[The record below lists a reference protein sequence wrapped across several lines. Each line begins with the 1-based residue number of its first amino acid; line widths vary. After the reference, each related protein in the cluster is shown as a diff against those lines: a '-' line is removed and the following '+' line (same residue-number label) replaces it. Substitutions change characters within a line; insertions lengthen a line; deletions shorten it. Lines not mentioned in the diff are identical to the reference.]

1 MRITSISA
9 RQIPPVRLFAVDN
22 LSDVVVLAGAN
33 GVGKTRLIQQLIYYF
48 QSPYSY
54 PNIRLTI
61 EATCKEEI
69 EQWGKTTLDTSLS
82 EDAQRFGLTLQR
94 NQRRGGY
101 KSSILNFEST
111 RTIQQ
116 IQPLAFSWDIV
127 DPFEE
132 DVSWNTTLGFM
143 RDRFQDTVHALFKKI
158 EHQKQSIAT
167 RAITLRKE
175 GKTSMNLNFTD
186 PLEVFKKVFYQLLSP
201 KQLLDPSTKIQ
212 RLQYELEGN
221 TLDIDTLSS
230 GEREVVNIVFD
241 FLLRKP
247 ENCIVIF
254 DEPELHL
261 HPELSYKLIQTLK
274 SVGLNNQFI
283 FCTHSPDIITASL
296 DHSVVFLSPPRGE
309 NDNQG
314 IMVNEND
321 ETNQALK
328 LLGHSVGIIA
338 LGKKIVLI
346 EGKESSLD
354 KQVYGSII
362 RDKFPN
368 LVLVPTGGKEEI
380 KSFSTVFEKV
390 LSRSVWG
397 VDFYMLCDRD
407 AIPPFPEMQDLET
420 KNFERF
426 RVLGRY
432 HLENYFLDENIW
444 AKIFASM
451 EPDESWLTSPT
462 AIRNRMR
469 QIANELVSFTISLTV
484 SSLLRTSVGNIS
496 VMPKDCNSKTKE
508 EVEAL
513 LIEKAN
519 SEKSRVETILDPA
532 NIAAHVQSIYQKLD
546 ASLKQDTDDWKKLM
560 PGKPLLSK
568 LCSQA
573 KIPVPRLKKLYI
585 NEAKATTP
593 NPFDEIVSIF
603 ADFNS
608 F

>member
-61 EATCKEEI
+61 EATCKEET

-116 IQPLAFSWDIV
+116 IQPLVFSWDIV

-186 PLEVFKKVFYQLLSP
+186 PLEAFKKVFYQLLSP
-201 KQLLDPSTKIQ
+201 KQLLDPSTRIQ

-274 SVGLNNQFI
+274 SVGFNNQFI

-296 DHSVVFLSPPRGE
+296 DHSFVFLSPPRGE

-496 VMPKDCNSKTKE
+496 V
-508 EVEAL
+508 
-513 LIEKAN
+513 
-519 SEKSRVETILDPA
+519 RVHP
-532 NIAAHVQSIYQKLD
+532 NF
-546 ASLKQDTDDWKKLM
+546 
-560 PGKPLLSK
+560 
-568 LCSQA
+568 A
-573 KIPVPRLKKLYI
+573 KIPGCDR
-585 NEAKATTP
+585 
-593 NPFDEIVSIF
+593 
-603 ADFNS
+603 
-608 F
+608 